1 MNSLQT
7 KPSPLPFEEMY
18 HQFHNLIYHIAFK
31 ITRDAYLSEDIV
43 QETFLKAYKKMD
55 TLLDPGKIKSW
66 LTSIANSTAI
76 DFIRKESKRNEMY
89 IDQEKNL
96 NDIQCLHGGNHI
108 ESEIDAL
115 FLKKAI
121 QENIALLPPT
131 QQEVMSLKVTYDLSD
146 SEIAL
151 KLNLSPSTVKTR
163 YHRGRKQLYSMVC
176 MKQSA

>member
-1 MNSLQT
+1 MKSLQM

-18 HQFHNLIYHIAFK
+18 DQFHNLVYHVAYK
-31 ITRDAYLSEDIV
+31 ITRDVHLSEDVV
-43 QETFLKAYKKMD
+43 QETFLKAFKKFD

-66 LTSIANSTAI
+66 LTSIASSTAI
-76 DFIRKESKRNEMY
+76 DVIRKESKRNERY
-89 IDQEKNL
+89 IDEES
-96 NDIQCLHGGNHI
+96 LHHI
-108 ESEIDAL
+108 HDLPRHHRLESEIDAL

-131 QQEVMSLKVTYDLSD
+131 QQEVMSLKVMQDLSD